1 MSVAYSNV
9 PFALADDSNFF
20 GSLWETV
27 EGIGNK
33 VIGQAGEQAE
43 KTGQGVIDQWLNAGS
58 QYVGGVLSPDGSV
71 PPMSPANPN
80 LGPLPQTQEIKTTCP
95 PGTLWA
101 GDKCIPLNRDS
112 DVSTGGAMDFVKNPL
127 VLGGAGLGIA
137 KLAGLSW
144 GYSIGIGAASYF
156 LAPMLLEKI

>member
-1 MSVAYSNV
+1 MSAYSNV

-33 VIGQAGEQAE
+33 VIGQASETAE
-43 KTGQGVIDQWLNAGS
+43 KTGQGVIDNWLNKGS
-58 QYVGGVLSPDGSV
+58 EIVGGALSPGGDYVSLPTQEELTGQL
-71 PPMSPANPN
+71 PYSPANP
-80 LGPLPQTQEIKTTCP
+80 KTNPAVINPCP
-95 PGTLWA
+95 AGSMWDGT
-101 GDKCIPLNRDS
+101 KCITN
-112 DVSTGGAMDFVKNPL
+112 TGGDSLLKNPL

-156 LAPMLLEKI
+156 LAPMLLEKVNI